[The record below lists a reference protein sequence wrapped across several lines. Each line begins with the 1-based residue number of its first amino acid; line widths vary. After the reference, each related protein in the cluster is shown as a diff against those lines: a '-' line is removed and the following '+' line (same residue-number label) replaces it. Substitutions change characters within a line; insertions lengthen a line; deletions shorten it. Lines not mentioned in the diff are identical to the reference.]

1 MRTDI
6 VRVYKDVH
14 TWVGIISGLA
24 LFIAFYAGAITMFET
39 PLERWATPPAM
50 LAPPPPLAAA
60 QQLIDATLAAHPEA
74 ARNYQIV
81 VATGPEQPARMTWR
95 VRQPG
100 EGRGD
105 GTSYAAGFSADGSLQ
120 VVQQQPAK
128 VAQLIDVL
136 HQQIGLPFAHGISMP
151 IMGAI
156 ALMYALALV
165 SGVIILLPTFVQDLF
180 ALRLGKN
187 LKRMWL
193 DVHNVLG
200 VLSLP
205 FHLIMALTSVVFAFH
220 DQIYDAQN
228 KVSYAGTLNQMFAIG
243 EPAHAAPPAGTRPL
257 TPAELVA
264 RIQSQAPGFA
274 VAAMTFS
281 NREGAL
287 EVRVSGSD
295 PRYGHRAPTS
305 GFAGVDPY
313 SGEIVSRNFLPGHQ
327 DNWSATLTGFFT
339 LHFGSFGGNPIRW
352 GYFLLGLA
360 GAFLFYSG
368 NLLWIESRR
377 RLERRGAVVIQKRS
391 THMMANLTI
400 GVTAGC
406 MAGISLTIAAAKW
419 LPGRVA
425 DVGTWHTGIYYVT
438 FLGAIAWAFARG
450 SARAASELL
459 LAAALATAAIPLTS
473 ALCAAGLLDSGW
485 NHGDSGMLID
495 LVAAAG
501 AIAFLALA
509 SVSRTRAL
517 RGRRDSVWS
526 SRKPANEAGSAPT
539 QQRP

>member
-39 PLERWATPPAM
+39 PLERWASAPTT
-50 LAPPPPLAAA
+50 LAPPPPLTDT

-74 ARNYQIV
+74 ANNYQIV

-95 VRQPG
+95 VRKPG
-100 EGRGD
+100 EGRNG
-105 GTSYAAGFSADGSLQ
+105 GRLYASSLAADGSLQ
-120 VVQQQPAK
+120 VVQQEPAQ

-136 HQQIGLPFAHGISMP
+136 HQQIGLPFEHEISMP

-193 DVHNVLG
+193 DMHNVLG

-205 FHLIMALTSVVFAFH
+205 FHLIMALTSVIFAFH
-220 DQIYDAQN
+220 DQIYDVQN
-228 KVSYAGTLNQMFAIG
+228 EVSYHGALNQMFAIG
-243 EPAHAAPPAGTRPL
+243 EPSHTAPPDGARPL

-264 RIQSQAPGFA
+264 RIQSQAPGFEI
-274 VAAMTFS
+274 AAMTFS
-281 NREGAL
+281 NHEGAL
-287 EVRVSGSD
+287 EARVSGSD

-305 GFAGVDPY
+305 GFASVDPY
-313 SGEIVSRNFLPGHQ
+313 SGEIVARDFLPGQQ

-339 LHFGSFGGNPIRW
+339 LHFGSFGGNPVRW

-377 RLERRGAVVIQKRS
+377 KLERRSGAVVQKRS
-391 THMMANLTI
+391 THVMANLTI

-425 DVGTWHTGIYYVT
+425 DVG
-438 FLGAIAWAFARG
+438 A
-450 SARAASELL
+450 
-459 LAAALATAAIPLTS
+459 
-473 ALCAAGLLDSGW
+473 
-485 NHGDSGMLID
+485 
-495 LVAAAG
+495 
-501 AIAFLALA
+501 
-509 SVSRTRAL
+509 
-517 RGRRDSVWS
+517 
-526 SRKPANEAGSAPT
+526 
-539 QQRP
+539 